1 MIPQFLEPVSR
12 RLAAAVQ
19 IAGMANRVNG
29 RMVWTPPR
37 REMINPSEEI
47 KALVIAIR
55 AGILSLSEVQRSLG
69 YVPQQVLA
77 ELSKDLKDAREIH
90 KLVLTV
96 DASQTNDS
104 GGLQVSN
111 APLPTTPPASE
122 TSDLIS

>member
-1 MIPQFLEPVSR
+1 M
-12 RLAAAVQ
+12 
-19 IAGMANRVNG
+19 AGMANRVNG

-77 ELSKDLKDAREIH
+77 ELAKDLKDARDVH
-90 KLVLTV
+90 GLVLTV

-111 APLPTTPPASE
+111 TSQPTKPPASE
-122 TSDLIS
+122 TSDLIT